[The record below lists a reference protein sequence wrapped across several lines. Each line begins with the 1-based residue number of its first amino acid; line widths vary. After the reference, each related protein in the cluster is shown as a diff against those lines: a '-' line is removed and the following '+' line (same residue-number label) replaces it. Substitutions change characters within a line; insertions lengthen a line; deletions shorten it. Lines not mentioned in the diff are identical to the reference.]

1 MTSSANSPTA
11 VGLAKRVL
19 VAAAGQS
26 TEVAT
31 ALEVAGFEDA
41 FREDDMREGV
51 AAFLEK
57 REPRFGNA

>member
-1 MTSSANSPTA
+1 M
-11 VGLAKRVL
+11 L

-57 REPRFGNA
+57 REPRFGAA